1 MAKSQSRYLIS
12 EAIHFGWNRTKQ
24 RFGFFVA
31 LLLATTIISR
41 IPAVIGAQLPENSP
55 PALLLFLIFAVLNVI
70 ISWGIIKISLLEAR
84 GVNASW
90 SSFLGTARDYW
101 QFFLVSLVYTLIVL
115 AGFILL
121 IIPGIIWSI
130 KYQYMIYLVID
141 KNMGI
146 RESMKLSAAMTDGV
160 KWDLLAFEFITGI
173 INVLGFFALIIGL
186 LMTVPTSIIA
196 QAKVYD
202 RLLERVKA

>member
-1 MAKSQSRYLIS
+1 MESQ
-12 EAIHFGWNRTKQ
+12 A
-24 RFGFFVA
+24 RFGFCRFTAV
-31 LLLATTIISR
+31 TTIIQ
-41 IPAVIGAQLPENSP
+41 IPAVIGAQLPEKLTPGSSSFSHLRR
-55 PALLLFLIFAVLNVI
+55 AQRDYKLR
-70 ISWGIIKISLLEAR
+70 GIIKISLLEAR

-90 SSFLGTARDYW
+90 SSFRVPPAITGS
-101 QFFLVSLVYTLIVL
+101 FPGESGVHLIVL

-173 INVLGFFALIIGL
+173 INVLGF
-186 LMTVPTSIIA
+186 S
-196 QAKVYD
+196 
-202 RLLERVKA
+202 R